1 MIERVA
7 GGNRYETSVKVA
19 EMFCE
24 DTEKAVITYAKN
36 FPDGLCGG
44 PLAFFEKAPLILTA
58 GDKEME
64 AKNYVSDN
72 YILKGTVLGGDGVL
86 SDHTVREVFGMADN
100 ELILGTEQ
108 E

>member
-1 MIERVA
+1 MLEKIGSHHVMYLMDEKTI
-7 GGNRYETSVKVA
+7 GLDKFET
-19 EMFCE
+19 
-24 DTEKAVITYAKN
+24 VIIANGQN

-58 GDKEME
+58 EGKEME
-64 AKNYVSDN
+64 AKSYVSDN

-86 SDHTVREVFGMADN
+86 PDHTVREVFGMADN
-100 ELILGTEQ
+100 ELILGAKQ